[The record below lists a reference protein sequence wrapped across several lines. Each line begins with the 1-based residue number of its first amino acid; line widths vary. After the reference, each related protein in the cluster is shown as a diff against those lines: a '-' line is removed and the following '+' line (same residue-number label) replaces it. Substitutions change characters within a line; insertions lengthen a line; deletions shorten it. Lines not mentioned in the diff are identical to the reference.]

1 MLNGSNGMAR
11 KVSSQ
16 DTVELYLD
24 GPEIT
29 ADRFTRSV
37 RTFFDLIKDVSADVG
52 GKRTLEWIVSLK
64 PGSIGICAT
73 AKPMKGDGS
82 LVRQT
87 IRAINKGIATI
98 EKRKGRP
105 EHFSDSALQKLFQL
119 GNIVGLG
126 DQGVSVI
133 RIGDQNISPV
143 SVAYVDELLGTPA
156 KSYGTIE
163 GKLFALN
170 TKGRLTFSITETL
183 TGRDIKCYFSDD
195 IFDEVISGIRRRVSA
210 YGLIRYNKSGQP
222 ASVEIERLAIFPDQS
237 ELPQFQDIIGLLRE
251 SNG

>member
-1 MLNGSNGMAR
+1 MAA
-11 KVSSQ
+11 KASSQ
-16 DTVELYLD
+16 DTVELYMD

-29 ADRFTRSV
+29 AEVFTRSV

-73 AKPMKGDGS
+73 AKPVKSDGA

-87 IRAINKGIATI
+87 IRAINSGIVTI

-105 EHFSDSALQKLFQL
+105 KHFSDSALQRLFQL
-119 GNIVGLG
+119 GSIVGLG

-133 RIGDQNISPV
+133 RIGGQSISPV

-156 KSYGTIE
+156 KSYGSIE

-170 TKGRLTFSITETL
+170 TKGRLTFSR
-183 TGRDIKCYFSDD
+183 GCWRH
-195 IFDEVISGIRRRVSA
+195 
-210 YGLIRYNKSGQP
+210 
-222 ASVEIERLAIFPDQS
+222 
-237 ELPQFQDIIGLLRE
+237 
-251 SNG
+251 